1 MKNLL
6 FLVFALV
13 VFCFSCKENSTQQRP
28 NVIYILADDLGFG
41 DVSANNPE
49 GKIKTPNIDALAAA
63 GMRFTDAH
71 SGSAVCTPTRYG
83 IMTGRYSWRGVLK
96 KGVTWS
102 YDSSIVETD
111 RLTVADLFQQ
121 NGYKTACIGKW
132 HLGLNWSREDTTDY
146 PVDFTNSVGKS
157 PNTNGFDYSY
167 VIPASLDIPPYVYVE
182 NGSVTAQPN
191 RMTEDTTK
199 FGWWRLGPT
208 GSDFTHQ
215 NVLQRFADK
224 TIEYIEQQ
232 TNKQPFFLYLPLA
245 APHTPILPS
254 EKWKGKSGLND
265 YADFVLMVDDVVGQ
279 LRNALKAKGL
289 DENTLIVFTSDNGC
303 APYADVK
310 GLEAKG
316 HFPSGPFRGYKAD
329 IFEGGHR
336 VPFIVKWAAE
346 IKPNSVSDET
356 VCLTDFMRTAA
367 SILGVDLPDNSA
379 EDSYDLSKIWKDEV
393 AENTSLRDVTIHH
406 SVNGTFAVRQG
417 DWKLILSP
425 DSGGWSEPTPKSM
438 VGKTGVQLYD
448 LATDIGEKTNVSDQ
462 NPEVVNQ
469 LKAAL
474 KNNIEAGRS
483 TPGAKQ
489 AYVKSE
495 GWEILGKL

>member
-6 FLVFALV
+6 LVLV
-13 VFCFSCKENSTQQRP
+13 ASSLFTVSCKEESDEQKP
-28 NVIYILADDLGFG
+28 NVIYILADDLGYG
-41 DVSANNPE
+41 DVSANNPD
-49 GKIKTPNIDALAAA
+49 GKIKTPNIDALAAE

-121 NGYKTACIGKW
+121 NGYKTACVGKW
-132 HLGLNWSREDTTDY
+132 HLGLNWSKEDTTKY
-146 PVDFTNSVGKS
+146 PVDFTNPVGKS

-208 GSDFTHQ
+208 GSDFIHD
-215 NVLQRFADK
+215 NVLQNFADK
-224 TIEYIEQQ
+224 TVEFINQQ
-232 TNKQPFFLYLPLA
+232 TDEPFFIYMPLA

-254 EKWKGKSGLND
+254 EKFRGKSGLNE
-265 YADFVLMVDDVVGQ
+265 YGDFVLMVDDVIGQ
-279 LRNALKAKGL
+279 VRKALKEKGL

-310 GLEAKG
+310 GLEEKG
-316 HFPSGPFRGYKAD
+316 HFPSGEFRGYKAD

-336 VPFIVKWAAE
+336 VPFIVKWAKE
-346 IKPNSVSDET
+346 IEPNSVSDET
-356 VCLTDFMRTAA
+356 VSLTDFMQTAA
-367 SILGVDLPDNSA
+367 SILGVDLPETA
-379 EDSYDLSKIWKDEV
+379 EEDSYDLSKIWNGELVNDE
-393 AENTSLRDVTIHH
+393 SLREVTIHH
-406 SVNGTFAVRQG
+406 SVNGTFAIRQG

-425 DSGGWSEPTPKSM
+425 DSGGWSQPTPKSM
-438 VGKTGVQLYD
+438 EGKTGVQLYN
-448 LATDIGEKTNVSDQ
+448 LASDIGEKTNVAEQ
-462 NPEVVNQ
+462 KPEIVEK
-469 LKAAL
+469 LKTAL

-489 AYVKSE
+489 AYVNAA
-495 GWEILGKL
+495 GWDILDKL

>member
-1 MKNLL
+1 MKNLSLL
-6 FLVFALV
+6 FLTLSLFTL
-13 VFCFSCKENSTQQRP
+13 SCKEKEAERKP

-49 GKIKTPNIDALAAA
+49 GKIKTPNIDALAAD

-121 NGYKTACIGKW
+121 NGYKTACVGKW
-132 HLGLNWSREDTTDY
+132 HLGLNWSKEDTTKY
-146 PVDFTNSVGKS
+146 PVDFTSPVDKS

-191 RMTEDTTK
+191 RQTIDESE

-208 GSDFTHQ
+208 GSDFAHE

-224 TIEYIEQQ
+224 TIEFINQQ
-232 TNKQPFFLYLPLA
+232 TDEPFFVYMPLA

-254 EKWKGKSGLND
+254 EKFRGKSGVNE
-265 YADFVLMVDDVVGQ
+265 YGDFVLMVDDVVGQ
-279 LRNALKAKGL
+279 VRNALKAKGL

-303 APYADVK
+303 APYAGTPDM
-310 GLEAKG
+310 EAKG
-316 HFPSGPFRGYKAD
+316 HFASGPFRGYKAD

-336 VPFIVKWAAE
+336 VPFIVKWAKE

-356 VCLTDFMRTAA
+356 ICLTDFMQTAA
-367 SILGVDLPDNSA
+367 SILGVELPETAA
-379 EDSYDLSKIWKDEV
+379 EDSYDLSKIWKGELT
-393 AENTSLRDVTIHH
+393 ENASLREVTIHH
-406 SVNGTFAVRQG
+406 SVNGTFAIRQG

-425 DSGGWSEPTPKSM
+425 DSGGWSQPTPKSM
-438 VGKTGVQLYD
+438 EGKTGVQLYN
-448 LATDIGEKTNVSDQ
+448 LVTDIGEQDNVAEQ
-462 NPEVVNQ
+462 NPEIVNQ
-469 LKAAL
+469 LKTAL
-474 KNNIEAGRS
+474 KTNIEAGRS

-489 AYVKSE
+489 AYVNPVD
-495 GWEILGKL
+495 WNILEKL